1 MTTLPNNME
10 IANSRL
16 PASYEQAKVA
26 LASCAKIDECKEWAN
41 KAEALASYAKMA
53 DDDSLRTLADRIQA
67 RAVRRM
73 GELLKQFDAQGRRSD
88 QQLPDGTV
96 QKLSQGEVAAQ
107 AGISERQAKTAVRV
121 ANVPE
126 DKFDAAVE
134 AEKPA
139 TVTAL
144 AEMGKKVHGVPV
156 DSFKKATHL
165 IGGVKRFA
173 EFCRG
178 NAPATVAAGLLPYEI
193 DALRDDVAVV
203 DAWLGQ
209 LVTVLPDDSS
219 APVVPTVVSI
229 TPKPEEIGA
238 TPPMQPTT
246 SSDGA
251 ELEGDAAAES
261 GSEEWKAD
269 RLRRSQA
276 IFEEKFGRDAGRV
289 HVAQPTISG
298 TTPKPDDGFPDLPP
312 FLDRRAAL

>member
-1 MTTLPNNME
+1 
-10 IANSRL
+10 
-16 PASYEQAKVA
+16 
-26 LASCAKIDECKEWAN
+26 
-41 KAEALASYAKMA
+41 MA